1 MIRLRYLRA
10 KRDLNLYEVSDAC
23 NLPGFALYKI
33 ESRRSTPNAS
43 TMNAL
48 ERYFGE
54 PIDVLLSEV
63 SQRDFD
69 DLKADSLKAL
79 ALAR

>member
-1 MIRLRYLRA
+1 
-10 KRDLNLYEVSDAC
+10 
-23 NLPGFALYKI
+23 
-33 ESRRSTPNAS
+33 
-43 TMNAL
+43 MNAL